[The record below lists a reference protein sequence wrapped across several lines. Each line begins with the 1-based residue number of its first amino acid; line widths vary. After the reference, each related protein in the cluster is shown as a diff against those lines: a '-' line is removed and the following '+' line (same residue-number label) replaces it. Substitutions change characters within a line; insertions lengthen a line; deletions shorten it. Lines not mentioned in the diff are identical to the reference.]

1 MMLATG
7 ATKCSFWRS
16 SLTRFSRTNVFML
29 IPFVSFGTASRRAQ
43 VWLVGGVDLNL
54 LRLCFLHLRQRHGQ
68 DSIPISR
75 AHFIGV
81 DASRQRDAAAELTDI
96 TLGAFGLLAVGTFAL
111 AFAADGQRSVVQRDF
126 DVLLA
131 HTGQFTQRDDIVV
144 VLIKIER
151 RRPPTEKL
159 PLASEIGPGW
169 QLEKCIEVIPQ
180 VAPAIEGRPCR
191 QFRDLITN

>member
-7 ATKCSFWRS
+7 ATKCSFWRR
-16 SLTRFSRTNVFML
+16 SLSRFPRTNVFML
-29 IPFVSFGTASRRAQ
+29 IPFVSFGTDSRRAQ
-43 VWLVGGVDLNL
+43 VWLVGVDLNL

-81 DASRQRDAAAELTDI
+81 DTGRQRDAAAELTDI
-96 TLGAFGLLAVGTFAL
+96 TLGAFSLLAVGTFAL
-111 AFAADGQRSVVQRDF
+111 AFAADCQRSVVQGDF

-131 HTGQFTQRDDIVV
+131 HTGQFNQGDNIVV
-144 VLIKIER
+144 ILIKIER

-169 QLEKCIEVIPQ
+169 QLESVLEIIPQ